1 MDVKLVRSVSAT
13 LLQAALSVVGISW
26 AQAGPSAV
34 PPESAYR
41 PLQEAAR
48 LIENR
53 YAVAVTYEDPTLLR
67 RDDMRLIGTDENL
80 PRAFVP
86 SPGLLA
92 LPARLTPELT
102 PKLTAKALQEVIDLF
117 HQLNPQG
124 PTFRLTETRYG
135 FHIVPDS
142 VRDENGGRVASPPI
156 LGVHITVPEA
166 LRTAAG
172 HLAALADAVSKTSG
186 VKMILNDEYVDQFY
200 ALNGYVPDKNAD
212 LFGTDEEQRRFSF
225 TWGIATA
232 TPARD
237 ALISLLENSATTI
250 TWQFRCTPNAKPE
263 NRECVMNLSP
273 IQVAVTGEDGQ
284 PTKKLLL
291 FDRCAKCP
299 PLPPAPPPAPQR

>member
-1 MDVKLVRSVSAT
+1 
-13 LLQAALSVVGISW
+13 
-26 AQAGPSAV
+26 
-34 PPESAYR
+34 
-41 PLQEAAR
+41 
-48 LIENR
+48 
-53 YAVAVTYEDPTLLR
+53 
-67 RDDMRLIGTDENL
+67 
-80 PRAFVP
+80 
-86 SPGLLA
+86 
-92 LPARLTPELT
+92 
-102 PKLTAKALQEVIDLF
+102 
-117 HQLNPQG
+117 
-124 PTFRLTETRYG
+124 
-135 FHIVPDS
+135 
-142 VRDENGGRVASPPI
+142 
-156 LGVHITVPEA
+156 
-166 LRTAAG
+166 
-172 HLAALADAVSKTSG
+172 
-186 VKMILNDEYVDQFY
+186 MILNDEYVDQFY